1 MNEEINQNTQE
12 TQNQLASEISSGI
25 EPVSITDAITGIFT
39 EPGETFKTIAST
51 RKKNYWLIPVIICVI
66 IGLISVFL
74 FRSDEE
80 LMSKVMD
87 KQYKKVEQ
95 QMEERVKSGKMSR
108 EEANTT
114 LERTQKFM
122 DPKGTFV
129 LISSYVGAV
138 VGQFILLFILSLVY
152 FIVLKI
158 LKADFEFMNILNVVG
173 LSMLI
178 YSVGS
183 IVGTV
188 LSIIIGDLSSVS
200 FGLIIK
206 EDFVGDKLSVLISKI
221 DLFSVWFYSVVAIG
235 LTKISNAKPV
245 VITVIVFA
253 LWILYSV
260 ITSLLF

>member
-1 MNEEINQNTQE
+1 MNEENNLKKPE
-12 TQNQLASEISSGI
+12 SQNQFTPETSSSIGPIS
-25 EPVSITDAITGIFT
+25 VTDAITGVFT

-66 IGLISVFL
+66 IGIISVFL

-108 EEANTT
+108 EEANTA

-129 LISSYVGAV
+129 LITSYAGAV
-138 VGQFILLFILSLVY
+138 VGQFILLFILALVY
-152 FIVLKI
+152 LLVLKI
-158 LKADFEFMNILNVVG
+158 LKADFKFINILNVVG

-178 YSVGS
+178 YAIGS
-183 IVGTV
+183 IIGTV
-188 LSIIIGDLSSVS
+188 LSVIIGDLSSLS

-206 EDFVGDKLSVLISKI
+206 EDMVGLNAAGLISKI
-221 DLFSVWFYSVVAIG
+221 DLFSVWFYSVISIG
-235 LTKISNAKPV
+235 LSKISNAKPV
-245 VITVIVFA
+245 VITIIVFA
-253 LWILYSV
+253 LWILYAI